1 MKKNP
6 YTLSVFICSAGE
18 VHLATLNNNKTCEV
32 KVVKPD
38 ILSSLILER
47 LALLRVASNPADPV
61 ITDVGRRIGSNL
73 YTVYLDLD
81 EYKQI
86 HALPSA

>member
-1 MKKNP
+1 
-6 YTLSVFICSAGE
+6 VQQ
-18 VHLATLNNNKTCEV
+18 ATLNNNKICEV

-73 YTVYLDLD
+73 YTVYLNLD

>member
-1 MKKNP
+1 VKKKP
-6 YTLSVFICSAGE
+6 YTLSVFTDSVGA
-18 VHLATLNNNKTCEV
+18 VQQAALNNNKTCEV

-73 YTVYLDLD
+73 YTVYLNLD